1 MLDTLTPVR
10 SDAAILDAEPE
21 TRFAELT
28 NAIAV
33 SGAVRRAR
41 RKFEAARDAA
51 SRTALLSP
59 LMFVAACA
67 SGGSGDGGG
76 AQGPSAVAP
85 PPGDTTPDTQA
96 GRPLAVDT
104 AAGLLANVQVP
115 AGVTAQVTAIAVA
128 NGATGVVGQPLT
140 SALGALTVAAD
151 GSYTFTPA
159 SNATVTALGA
169 GVTATQNFTYT
180 IQAGGTTYQPA
191 TLTITITGVNDAPVA
206 AAPAPVTA
214 SASAPIGLGIVVPTD
229 PDINANGQPDP
240 LTVSSIVLRQN
251 GSVNANLA
259 SAFRILPDGQ
269 APQQVGQATPGTVL
283 DLNNLPAV
291 TQLGNIVF
299 DPSNLPAG
307 TYSFEYTVRDSG
319 GRSVRQTVT
328 ITLTNANPVLAA
340 DAIAATEDGGAI
352 AGNVLA
358 NDADPEGRA
367 LTVTRLAH
375 GADSQAVA
383 AGAATVIAGTY
394 GALSLN
400 ADGSYSFALDNT
412 LGTVQALRAGQTA
425 TDSFTY
431 TVIDPNGG
439 TATAQIAVTVTGV
452 NDAPRFT
459 GNQAFNIR
467 EGRFGVAQI
476 AASDID
482 GDTLT
487 YSIAGGPD
495 ADRFFLDDLT
505 GQLSFRTVTSVANPG
520 DADGDNVYEIIVSIT
535 DGTVTVTRPLTIT
548 VSLNGAPEPPIATDA
563 TASITE
569 DAAQA
574 TVSGLLAA
582 SDPNND
588 PLTFSQPGGNTVTG
602 VFGQLTVAANGTFT
616 YTLNNADADTNG
628 LGAGQTATDV
638 FTYQVDDGTG
648 QPPATAQVRI
658 TVTGAND
665 APTIA
670 ATRAVT
676 VNAGTTAVTSAGDG
690 ADPDSNSTL
699 RYTIAGTDAALFTVN
714 AQTGA
719 LAFATP
725 PSFSN
730 PQDQGGDNVYD
741 LTLTVSDG
749 SLTASQAV
757 AVTVLEGNRAPVA
770 NPDPATGELLV
781 TEDDAAN
788 TVTGNILANDSDLE
802 DDAAQ
807 VPLRVATVNG
817 EALTDGSV
825 TIVGTYG
832 SVQIFDSGAFV
843 YTLDNSNPATNA
855 LSTGDR
861 VTETFSYTAEDSN
874 GAQSTPATL
883 TITVDGNSD
892 FVNTPPVAVNDTNTI
907 TEAPS
912 GRTNVTGNVLA
923 NDTDIDTGQALVVAN
938 PGTYTGTYGVLTLN
952 ANGTYTY
959 EIDND
964 SAIINDLND
973 ADRPTD
979 EFSYTISDGFVGGT
993 ATASLTVT
1001 VQGFTD
1007 PPPTSVTART
1017 DTVVLTNGGADS
1029 QTLNILDNDSP
1040 ATAGRNLEVVLVGGA
1055 PQDVSDTFE
1064 GELPPIT
1071 YTVSGTGVGTFEIN
1085 PADFNLAPNEVS
1097 TVTLSY
1103 RVAETAAAPDGDA
1116 DPGAQFADGTI
1127 TITVRGSPTFNI
1139 PSVVANTSFAAAT
1152 GATSGPVILDNPND
1166 ALRGGEVVDDDR
1178 PVSELTIRIEQ
1189 LPVGTLSIGQGGAA
1203 LAVDSTL
1210 AAADLRNLYWQ
1221 APDSAGPQGQLVY
1234 SVTDADGNRAD
1245 ADPMTAGQQDP
1256 TVTFRSVAETVN
1268 LNVLTGSNGYTYTV
1282 NANNNGVGTAGNAQF
1297 GFSLAVAL
1305 DEDNGNIA
1313 GGTASGS
1320 ARDLVIGAPNSQS
1333 GAGAVFVVELS
1344 NATNA
1349 ATVASGN
1356 RDFTGTPGERLGY
1369 SVAVGEVIDDSATGN
1384 RADLILGA
1392 PGADSNAGR
1401 VYIIAGVSSGNPA
1414 GASSSGNSF
1423 GPNLGA
1429 LTGVTSGVG
1438 NGYRINGTSAGAAYD
1453 SNFDRIEAANA
1464 GSDLGSN
1471 LGAAVGYLFNGDR
1484 TGPNLNYF
1492 ATAPGDDSYFS
1503 YRDNAG
1509 PGEVDVDSPPLPVTG
1524 VSDVGNVYI
1533 PVRRNDTQTFT
1544 GGSGTAIGNVETVV
1558 EPATFDRGAGYGYT
1572 AGYAEGQGST
1582 RAAFGFIGGNAGNIS
1597 NPTATLVLGNAAGR
1611 LSAGAP
1617 VTGTGT
1623 VTFVLSAG
1631 STVTTAETGIP
1642 PSDFGFATG
1651 PFVLG
1656 TDGVDDRFGAS
1667 VAMVNLARY
1676 ITGGDPDD
1684 GSQPDNTVARDV
1696 LIGSPG
1702 RDTSLGA
1709 NDNVGSVV
1717 LLFGDSLFFQNAPVD
1732 PDGAGPQAPVPA
1744 GIGTVGGYV
1753 ESLDAPSA
1761 LLAARPDALRYVEIR
1776 GVQADSGFGA
1786 VVANIGDFNGD
1797 NVEDF
1802 AVGAPDYDGPNG
1814 VDSGAVFVFFGKF
1827 DQQSWLQGQDH
1838 RTINLNDLT
1847 LGVDYIRIDGKAGSH
1862 AGAAIVGVGNVNG
1875 DTATAPD
1882 GTEFTGFNDIAI
1894 GAPTAGG
1901 NGEVHI
1907 VYGYAIGQ
1915 IDPPLPPIDA
1925 AAPGPQFSASVSI
1938 IDADGGV
1945 DAVLAA
1951 AVGPADAPAALDP
1964 GAFGDSFDKALPLTT
1979 FHNDGM
1985 VLHIA

>member
-1 MLDTLTPVR
+1 M
-10 SDAAILDAEPE
+10 
-21 TRFAELT
+21 
-28 NAIAV
+28 
-33 SGAVRRAR
+33 
-41 RKFEAARDAA
+41 
-51 SRTALLSP
+51 
-59 LMFVAACA
+59 
-67 SGGSGDGGG
+67 
-76 AQGPSAVAP
+76 
-85 PPGDTTPDTQA
+85 
-96 GRPLAVDT
+96 
-104 AAGLLANVQVP
+104 
-115 AGVTAQVTAIAVA
+115 
-128 NGATGVVGQPLT
+128 
-140 SALGALTVAAD
+140 
-151 GSYTFTPA
+151 
-159 SNATVTALGA
+159 
-169 GVTATQNFTYT
+169 
-180 IQAGGTTYQPA
+180 
-191 TLTITITGVNDAPVA
+191 
-206 AAPAPVTA
+206 
-214 SASAPIGLGIVVPTD
+214 
-229 PDINANGQPDP
+229 
-240 LTVSSIVLRQN
+240 
-251 GSVNANLA
+251 
-259 SAFRILPDGQ
+259 
-269 APQQVGQATPGTVL
+269 L

-467 EGRFGVAQI
+467 EGRFDVAQI

-699 RYTIAGTDAALFTVN
+699 RYTIAGTDAALFAVN

-825 TIVGTYG
+825 TIAGTYG

-923 NDTDIDTGQALVVAN
+923 NDTDIDTGQTLVVAN

-979 EFSYTISDGFVGGT
+979 EFSYTISDDFVGGT
-993 ATASLTVT
+993 ATASLTVA

-1017 DTVVLTNGGADS
+1017 DSVVLTFGGTDS

-1040 ATAGRNLEVVLVGGA
+1040 ATPGLNLEVVLVNNAGVETSGSFQGA
-1055 PQDVSDTFE
+1055 DPT
-1064 GELPPIT
+1064 T
-1071 YTVSGTGVGTFEIN
+1071 YNVLVTGNGTFEIN
-1085 PADFNLAPNEVS
+1085 PSDFNLAPNEVS
-1097 TVTLSY
+1097 TATLSY

-1139 PSVVANTSFAAAT
+1139 PSVVANSSFTAAT
-1152 GATSGPVILDNPND
+1152 GATGGPVILDNPND

-1178 PVSELTIRIEQ
+1178 PLSELTIRIEQ
-1189 LPVGTLSIGQGGAA
+1189 RPVGTLSIGQGGAA
-1203 LAVDSTL
+1203 LAVGSTL

-1245 ADPMTAGQQDP
+1245 ADLVTAGQQDP
-1256 TVTFRSVAETVN
+1256 TVTFRSVSATVD
-1268 LNVLTGSNGYTYTV
+1268 LNTLTGSNGYTYTV
-1282 NANNNGVGTAGNAQF
+1282 NANSNGTETTNAQF
-1297 GFSLAVAL
+1297 GFSLATAV
-1305 DEDNGNIA
+1305 DTTNGNIV
-1313 GGTASGS
+1313 GGGATTN
-1320 ARDLVIGAPNSQS
+1320 RDLVIGAPNSQS

-1401 VYIIAGVSSGNPA
+1401 VYIIAGVSSGSLA
-1414 GASSSGNSF
+1414 GAGTST
-1423 GPNLGA
+1423 NLGTLPGA
-1429 LTGVTSGVG
+1429 TNGVG

-1471 LGAAVGYLFNGDR
+1471 LGAAVGYLFNG

-1492 ATAPGDDSYFS
+1492 AAAPGDDSYFS

-1509 PGEVDVDSPPLPVTG
+1509 PGSEDSDSPPLPVTG

-1533 PVRRNDTQTFT
+1533 PVRRIDTQTFT
-1544 GGSGTAIGNVETVV
+1544 SGSGTAIGSVETVV
-1558 EPATFDRGAGYGYT
+1558 EPGTFDTGTGYGYT
-1572 AGYAEGQGST
+1572 AGYAGGQGST
-1582 RAAFGFIGGNAGNIS
+1582 RAAFGIIDGNAEAS
-1597 NPTATLVLGNAAGR
+1597 NAPGLTLVLGNAEGR

-1617 VTGTGT
+1617 VTGT
-1623 VTFVLSAG
+1623 VTFVLGAG
-1631 STVTTAETGIP
+1631 TVITTAETGIGGELDI
-1642 PSDFGFATG
+1642 DFFATG

-1656 TDGVDDRFGAS
+1656 TGGVDDRFGAS

-1676 ITGGDPDD
+1676 ITGGDPTN
-1684 GSQPDNTVARDV
+1684 GSRPDNTVGRDV

-1702 RDTSLGA
+1702 RDSSPNGT
-1709 NDNVGSVV
+1709 DNVGSVV
-1717 LLFGDSLFFQNAPVD
+1717 LLFGNSLFFQNGDVD
-1732 PDGAGPQAPVPA
+1732 PDGAGPQAPVSA

-1776 GVQADSGFGA
+1776 GVQANSGFGA

-1838 RTINLNDLT
+1838 RTINLNNLA

-1915 IDPPLPPIDA
+1915 IDPPLPSIDA
-1925 AAPGPQFSASVSI
+1925 AAPAPQFSASVSI